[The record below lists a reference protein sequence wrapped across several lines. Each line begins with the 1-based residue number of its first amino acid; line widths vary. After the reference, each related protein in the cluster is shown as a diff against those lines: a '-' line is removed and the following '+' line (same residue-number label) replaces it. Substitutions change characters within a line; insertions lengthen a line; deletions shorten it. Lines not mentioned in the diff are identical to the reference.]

1 MRYIIL
7 FLAGLLLPLSI
18 HAQSRQLD
26 AHEHGAAKVMMAMEG
41 KMLQLQF
48 EVPSDSLIGF
58 EYSPESEKDR
68 KVFAYAMTILS
79 NPTNLFDIPD
89 EAECIPVGIKVSQ
102 TYFPEKANIM
112 KESIM
117 ITGMTMMM
125 VNQKKIMIT
134 TMIRIMM
141 IMAMKSIPNSKQAIS
156 GTVITRMIWIR
167 SRHA

>member
-1 MRYIIL
+1 MR
-7 FLAGLLLPLSI
+7 
-18 HAQSRQLD
+18 QS
-26 AHEHGAAKVMMAMEG
+26 A
-41 KMLQLQF
+41 
-48 EVPSDSLIGF
+48 
-58 EYSPESEKDR
+58 
-68 KVFAYAMTILS
+68 
-79 NPTNLFDIPD
+79 
-89 EAECIPVGIKVSQ
+89 SQ
-102 TYFPEKANIM
+102 SGSRFRRLYFPEKANIM

-167 SRHA
+167 FKPA

>member
-1 MRYIIL
+1 
-7 FLAGLLLPLSI
+7 
-18 HAQSRQLD
+18 
-26 AHEHGAAKVMMAMEG
+26 
-41 KMLQLQF
+41 
-48 EVPSDSLIGF
+48 
-58 EYSPESEKDR
+58 
-68 KVFAYAMTILS
+68 
-79 NPTNLFDIPD
+79 
-89 EAECIPVGIKVSQ
+89 
-102 TYFPEKANIM
+102 M

-167 SRHA
+167 SRPA